1 MFYSQYIL
9 AKRGP
14 LGTIWIAA
22 HLDRRL
28 RKQQITE
35 TDVAIAVRACPTSSP
50 ERPPRARR
58 FLLPR
63 GRARPRGRSSP
74 TPFPRQ
80 ALTFASFPGKRVPT
94 ESIINPDAPLAL
106 RLSGQL
112 MLGVVRVYSRKVNY
126 LFQDCSEALVKIK
139 QAFTR
144 DKDVDLPEGAETA
157 PLNTITLPDN
167 YDDLELFFEPGGG
180 AAAAAAA
187 AEDITLEDGD
197 GGFAAAGGA
206 FEEQYA
212 YDDRIHGDVDDDF
225 IVDEMDPGFHPT
237 PGYRTP
243 GAPPRPFGETDAGDR
258 ADVRL
263 EDYDEAPQRSDSGDG
278 FGADGFGEDV
288 DHSAPPLDPMDGDD
302 EPIAPLPLDD
312 DLEDENGVRGT
323 VVGFKTPPPGDK
335 SAARIAEGK
344 ENAPHTGSTVVLEWG
359 KTAQKAARPEPGKQK
374 NARSRVKTTTMK
386 LKFDAATILDRDA
399 VSRAIRD
406 ASDVTKTR
414 EPGVVHRMA
423 DLADDDRPLG
433 ADEERDERGYATLG
447 YYRDAHGG
455 GAPPP
460 EMPAEARAAT
470 RGAFG
475 GRDPLMGHRASRQW
489 LEARAGCVR
498 ALWARAGERRGA
510 GFAQDARTRSGPRN
524 ARGSA
529 RGSVAGDAE
538 DVARVVDF
546 DAGFDDDGDFG
557 GGFNDDAGPE
567 DADAFTPGAAR
578 LSAARAASEAL
589 GSEPPTPAGAPS
601 GHVDWSTA
609 TKRMLADVAPK
620 LADGR
625 VVKVSEMTSRRDE
638 RNKKTKVSRSEAAR
652 VFYQVLVLKTHG
664 FVDLEQKRAYGD
676 IDLVA
681 GPKMVEAGA

>member
-1 MFYSQYIL
+1 
-9 AKRGP
+9 
-14 LGTIWIAA
+14 
-22 HLDRRL
+22 
-28 RKQQITE
+28 
-35 TDVAIAVRACPTSSP
+35 
-50 ERPPRARR
+50 
-58 FLLPR
+58 
-63 GRARPRGRSSP
+63 
-74 TPFPRQ
+74 
-80 ALTFASFPGKRVPT
+80 
-94 ESIINPDAPLAL
+94 
-106 RLSGQL
+106 

-197 GGFAAAGGA
+197 GSRPGLNA

-258 ADVRL
+258 AEVRL
-263 EDYDEAPQRSDSGDG
+263 EDYDEAPIAPPGSDEGSDG
-278 FGADGFGEDV
+278 FGGDGFGEDAH
-288 DHSAPPLDPMDGDD
+288 DSFDQKKARPGETLENGDDGDD
-302 EPIAPLPLDD
+302 DAVAPLPLDD

-323 VVGFKTPPPGDK
+323 VVGFKTPPP
-335 SAARIAEGK
+335 RVAEGK

-374 NARSRVKTTTMK
+374 NARSRVRTTTMK

-414 EPGVVHRMA
+414 RCGVVHRMA
-423 DLADDDRPLG
+423 DLEDDDRPFG
-433 ADEERDERGYATLG
+433 ADEERDARGYATLG

-460 EMPAEARAAT
+460 ETPAEARAAA

-475 GRDPLMGHRASRQW
+475 GRDPLMGHRASRRW

-510 GFAQDARTRSGPRN
+510 GFARDAR
-524 ARGSA
+524 A

-538 DVARVVDF
+538 EAARVVDF

-557 GGFNDDAGPE
+557 GGFDDDDADLGGAE
-567 DADAFTPGAAR
+567 DADAFTPGAGR

-601 GHVDWSTA
+601 GTSTGPPPRSA
-609 TKRMLADVAPK
+609 CSP
-620 LADGR
+620 
-625 VVKVSEMTSRRDE
+625 TSRPS
-638 RNKKTKVSRSEAAR
+638 SRR
-652 VFYQVLVLKTHG
+652 
-664 FVDLEQKRAYGD
+664 
-676 IDLVA
+676 
-681 GPKMVEAGA
+681 GAP

>member
-1 MFYSQYIL
+1 
-9 AKRGP
+9 
-14 LGTIWIAA
+14 
-22 HLDRRL
+22 
-28 RKQQITE
+28 
-35 TDVAIAVRACPTSSP
+35 
-50 ERPPRARR
+50 
-58 FLLPR
+58 
-63 GRARPRGRSSP
+63 
-74 TPFPRQ
+74 
-80 ALTFASFPGKRVPT
+80 
-94 ESIINPDAPLAL
+94 
-106 RLSGQL
+106 

-144 DKDVDLPEGAETA
+144 DKDVDLAEGAETA
-157 PLNTITLPDN
+157 PLNTITLPEN
-167 YDDLELFFEPGGG
+167 YDDLELFFEPGGAASAAS
-180 AAAAAAA
+180 AAAAAAD
-187 AEDITLEDGD
+187 AEDITLDAEFA
-197 GGFAAAGGA
+197 GGFAGAGSS

-225 IVDEMDPGFHPT
+225 IVDEMDPGFHPSA
-237 PGYRTP
+237 GYRTP
-243 GAPPRPFGETDAGDR
+243 GAPPRGWDGFGETNAGDV

-263 EDYDEAPQRSDSGDG
+263 EDYDEAPQTSAGDSGDG
-278 FGADGFGEDV
+278 FGGDGGGD
-288 DHSAPPLDPMDGDD
+288 DDGDEMD
-302 EPIAPLPLDD
+302 IAPLPLDD

-323 VVGFKTPPPGDK
+323 VVGFKTPPV
-335 SAARIAEGK
+335 SASDNGRNAAKGAKIAEGK

-359 KTAQKAARPEPGKQK
+359 KTAQKAARPEPAKR
-374 NARSRVKTTTMK
+374 ARSRARQTTMK

-406 ASDVTKTR
+406 ASDITETR
-414 EPGVVHRMA
+414 APGVTRKMA
-423 DLADDDRPLG
+423 DLADDDRPFG
-433 ADEERDERGYATLG
+433 ADEERDERGNATLG

-455 GAPPP
+455 APPP
-460 EMPAEARAAT
+460 EAPADARAAV
-470 RGAFG
+470 RGAAG
-475 GRDPLMGHRASRQW
+475 GRDPILGHRASRRW

-510 GFAQDARTRSGPRN
+510 GFARDAHARGRKD
-524 ARGSA
+524 ARGSV

-557 GGFNDDAGPE
+557 GGFHDDGDFGDAAGDA
-567 DADAFTPGAAR
+567 DADAFTPGAGR

-620 LADGR
+620 LAGG
-625 VVKVSEMTSRRDE
+625 KTVSVSDMTSRRDE

-652 VFYQVLVLKTHG
+652 IFYQVLVLKTHG

-676 IDLVA
+676 IDVVA
-681 GPKMVEAGA
+681 GPKMVEAES